1 MNRQNKAFQKIFY
14 ITYSLLMIISYFAYV
29 FLESYRMNKSDYWL
43 SKPNL
48 TQQDFNNIEIV
59 ASWVLRLEVLIL
71 LVFIIGLL
79 IVIFFFYD
87 RIMQIKIFLVLNAGL
102 FSLSVCIGLLFYSST
117 LTLGNILQPVL
128 LPLLGV
134 FLVGIY
140 LLWLHKGKRR

>member
-79 IVIFFFYD
+79 IVLFFFYD